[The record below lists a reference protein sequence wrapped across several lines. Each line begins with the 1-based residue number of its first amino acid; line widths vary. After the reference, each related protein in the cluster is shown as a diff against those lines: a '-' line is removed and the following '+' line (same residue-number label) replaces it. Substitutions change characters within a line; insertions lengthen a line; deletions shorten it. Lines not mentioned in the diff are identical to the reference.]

1 MATPI
6 RSTPIIKG
14 KDAEKIL
21 REIKPIKWTPV
32 FKKRVNEL
40 INNYEILSKKIKG

>member
-6 RSTPIIKG
+6 RPTPIIKG

-21 REIKPIKWTPV
+21 HELKPVKWTPTL
-32 FKKRVNEL
+32 KKRVNEL
-40 INNYEILSKKIKG
+40 MDNYETISKKIKG

>member
-6 RSTPIIKG
+6 RPTPIIKG

-21 REIKPIKWTPV
+21 HELKPVKWTPAL
-32 FKKRVNEL
+32 KRRAKEL
-40 INNYEILSKKIKG
+40 INNYETISSKIKG